1 MTTELDIRSAAG
13 CGEPAVL
20 FFDVDGTLIWT
31 DVDAI
36 KDGAE
41 FEDFAPN
48 ASVQAAFARLRERG
62 HRTYLCT
69 GRPKTLLS
77 QSLMDLGFDGFIA
90 GAGSL
95 VVVDGQTIFESI
107 IPRDVVLEAAR
118 LLLDLG
124 IDALFESHV
133 DSVMVSASGTPN
145 PGFPNAPIASSVED
159 LQRLMPTLACCK
171 ISKMSEKEWRIGEF
185 DRLVR
190 EHFTECDMG
199 MARELSMKGVDKGA
213 GIRRVLD
220 FTGHSLHNTYAFGD
234 SENDMPM
241 FNQVETTIAM
251 GNAMDHVKERADYVT
266 GDAKDDGIAQAL
278 EHFGLI

>member
-1 MTTELDIRSAAG
+1 MSIAPDIRPAINAS
-13 CGEPAVL
+13 EPAAL

-31 DVDAI
+31 DADAI

-48 ASVQAAFARLRERG
+48 PTVQAAFARLHERG
-62 HRTYLCT
+62 HRMYLCT
-69 GRPKTLLS
+69 GRPKPLLTN
-77 QSLMDLGFDGFIA
+77 SLLDLGFDGIIA

-95 VVVDGQTIFESI
+95 VIVDDRTVFQSI
-107 IPRDVVLEAAR
+107 IPGEIVLEAAR
-118 LLLDLG
+118 LLLELD
-124 IDALFESHV
+124 IEALFESHTG
-133 DSVMVSASGTPN
+133 SVMLSTSGTPN
-145 PGFPNAPIASSVED
+145 PAFPEFPVASSVED
-159 LQRLMPTLACCK
+159 LQQLAPTLEFCK
-171 ISKMSEKEWRIGEF
+171 ISKMGDGEWRVGEF

-220 FTGHSLHNTYAFGD
+220 FTGHSCHNTYAFGD

-241 FNQVETTIAM
+241 FAEVETTIAM
-251 GNAMDHVKERADYVT
+251 GNAMDYVKERADYVT
-266 GDAKDDGIAQAL
+266 GDAAGDGIAQAL
-278 EHFGLI
+278 RHFGLI